1 MRTAV
6 RGYAESDQKEFS
18 KDSVGILQKACTDL
32 SYLMERG
39 YKIKGASVFVG
50 NHYMLSERQRLSL
63 VRTCSSKEDIL
74 LRRQKER
81 TRLPKGETVCMDGF
95 NTIITLEVALSLGLL
110 LDCADG
116 TIRDM
121 AGLRGT
127 YRIIDKTEI
136 AVSLLLN
143 ELKEEEIAKAEIYL
157 DSPVSNSGRLKQLIM
172 EMGKEYPFTIE
183 VFVIPDVD
191 RVLETKE
198 NVITSDAIILN
209 RCKSY
214 YNMTRK
220 IIRDKIPDA
229 FVVRLYP

>member
-6 RGYAESDQKEFS
+6 RGYVESDEKEFNETNLLL
-18 KDSVGILQKACTDL
+18 LQKAYEDL
-32 SYLMERG
+32 SYLLERG
-39 YKIKGASVFVG
+39 YKIKGASVFIG
-50 NHYMLSERQRLSL
+50 NHYMLSERQRLAL
-63 VRTCSSKEDIL
+63 VRTCSLKQDIL
-74 LRRQKER
+74 LRRQKEC
-81 TRLPKGETVCMDGF
+81 TELEGETVYIDGF
-95 NTIITLEVALSLGLL
+95 NTIITLEVALSYGLL

-136 AVSLLLN
+136 AIDLLLE
-143 ELKEEEIAKAEIYL
+143 ELKEQKIAKAEVYL
-157 DSPVSNSGRLKQLIM
+157 DSPVSNSGRLRQFILEKSVA
-172 EMGKEYPFTIE
+172 YPFEME

-191 RVLETKE
+191 RTLETKK

-214 YNMTRK
+214 YNLTRN
-220 IIRDKIPDA
+220 IIINKMNDTFLIS
-229 FVVRLYP
+229 LYS